1 MKRDLKIPIAIIAVQ
16 VILAALAGAF
26 TKLILQNTSWLLQ
39 LIAFIIV
46 FVIVYSLVGLVY
58 LKIKK

>member
-1 MKRDLKIPIAIIAVQ
+1 MKRDLKIPTAIIAVQ

-26 TKLILQNTSWLLQ
+26 TKLILQNTGWFLQ

>member
-1 MKRDLKIPIAIIAVQ
+1 MKRDLKIPTAIIAVQ

-26 TKLILQNTSWLLQ
+26 TKLILQNTGWLLQ
-39 LIAFIIV
+39 LIV